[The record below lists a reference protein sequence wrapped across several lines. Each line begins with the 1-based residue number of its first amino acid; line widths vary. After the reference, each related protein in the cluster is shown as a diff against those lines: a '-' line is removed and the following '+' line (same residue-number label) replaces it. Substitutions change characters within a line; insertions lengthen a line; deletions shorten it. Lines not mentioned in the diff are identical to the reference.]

1 MIIHPPV
8 HAQSLDILAPE
19 LASVSIKGIP
29 YERAELDANDLDT
42 LALIHMSAESPLSYI
57 GVIYPNHQGLPSL
70 AVVGKVIQARV
81 QLAYP
86 VASLDV
92 PGKYVMGI
100 VFSEDKIFR
109 HLGVDSGTG
118 LHGLAFEGYPILN
131 DYSLDASMLRSHIR
145 ESRLMER
152 FLALPKNYT
161 PLWEGAF

>member
-8 HAQSLDILAPE
+8 HAQSLDFLAPA

-29 YERAELDANDLDT
+29 YERAELDAIDLDT
-42 LALIHMSAESPLSYI
+42 LALIHMNAESPLSYI
-57 GVIYPNHQGLPSL
+57 GVIYPNRQGQPSL

-92 PGKYVMGI
+92 PGQYVSGI
-100 VFSEDKIFR
+100 VFSSERIFR
-109 HLGVDSGTG
+109 HLGIDSGTG
-118 LHGLAFEGYPILN
+118 LHGLAFENTPWLN
-131 DYSLDASMLRSHIR
+131 EYSLDAAMLSSHIR
-145 ESRLMER
+145 ESRLMEQ
-152 FLALPKNYT
+152 FLALPENYK